1 MKIDSID
8 IVSDSQHGKIDQW
21 NPQEGKCVVRFST
34 ESVDRNGVSYTK
46 QAVAKAATEVQL
58 PLPVKLESGSKV
70 GEVTGVTMLRDGD
83 VLFDVSI
90 DRDAYPDLWRGI
102 SNGWVSDI
110 SMGVSE

>member
-8 IVSDSQHGKIDQW
+8 IVTDGEDGKIDMW
-21 NPQEGKCVVRFST
+21 KPQEGKCVVRFST
-34 ESVDRNGVSYTK
+34 ESVDRDGMLFTK
-46 QAVAKAATEVQL
+46 QAVAKAASEVEL

-70 GEVTGVTMLRDGD
+70 GEVTGVTMLRSGD
-83 VLFDVSI
+83 VLFDLKI
-90 DRDAYPDLWRGI
+90 DTDAYPDLWRAI